1 MTDVVISPSSQ
12 TANQYAGGAA
22 GVEDSESRWM
32 RELCDILTPLLKR
45 NGLDVVDLRST
56 DLATRIK
63 ESNKIGPLLHLAV
76 HSNAGGGHGSGFYI
90 YGWGGKSEPIA
101 RAMAAAMA
109 PVTPT
114 ADDGVIVYNHYETRE
129 TTSPAVIA
137 EVEFH
142 DNAVDAQWIRTH
154 LREIAVGL
162 ARGVIAGLAAAYG
175 GRFVDIAARP
185 LILDAGTGSAPVV
198 VAPSPTPTP
207 TPAVPEEDDMA
218 LAPNESAALN
228 EIRGNV
234 QNMVRWLTEG
244 SLPWIATLK
253 AQTAATADVD
263 EAALAAQIAAA
274 IPDTLA
280 ARVADELARRLA
292 G

>member
-12 TANQYAGGAA
+12 TANQYAGGAT

-45 NGLDVVDLRST
+45 NGIDVVDLRST

-175 GRFVDIAARP
+175 GRFAEIAARP

-198 VAPSPTPTP
+198 IAPTPTP
-207 TPAVPEEDDMA
+207 VPEEDDMYTDNDRY
-218 LAPNESAALN
+218 LLN
-228 EIRGNV
+228 EVLLPAVARLEQNV
-234 QNMVRWLTEG
+234 YALGQKVG
-244 SLPWIATLK
+244 APVV
-253 AQTAATADVD
+253 DVD
-263 EAALAAQIAAA
+263 EDAIAAAVLAQLDPAKIAAA

-280 ARVADELARRLA
+280 AAVADELARRLA